1 MGCDIHAFIEKKDP
15 HDSSD
20 YSRSI
25 HFPINND
32 YFLFGL
38 LAGVRSSNCDYI
50 EPRGL
55 PLDINWFTRELYE
68 EMEMDA
74 HTPSWLT
81 LPELEAIIPK
91 LEEGRQA
98 DKEKFDGFV
107 SHMEEIFAN
116 DISMQTP
123 ERRSNFDK
131 ILIREKEQPDRF
143 YWFLAVINCMRFA
156 EANGLKTRLVFW
168 FDN

>member
-1 MGCDIHAFIEKKDP
+1 MGCDIHAFIEKRYP
-15 HDSSD
+15 QDSGD

-25 HFPINND
+25 HFPINRD

-38 LAGVRSSNCDYI
+38 LAGVRNSNCDYI

-55 PLDINWFTRELYE
+55 PLDINWFTREQYE
-68 EMEMDA
+68 EMKMDA

-98 DKEKFDGFV
+98 DKEEFDGFV

-116 DISMQTP
+116 DITLTP
-123 ERRSNFDK
+123 EGRKNLD
-131 ILIREKEQPDRF
+131 ILIKEDKNKPDRF
-143 YWFLAVINCMRFA
+143 YWFLATVNCMRFA